1 MQRIAGLEP
10 VGLESHLRDHCDR
23 VRVTVIAAGFEG
35 REWTE
40 PAQVRVE
47 RQAEPLFGERE
58 EEGAF
63 EEDDLEIPDFL
74 RT

>member
-1 MQRIAGLEP
+1 MADELPDGISLT
-10 VGLESHLRDHCDR
+10 R
-23 VRVTVIAAGFEG
+23 VFDAPRERLW

-47 RQAEPLFGERE
+47 RQAASSEPLFGERE
-58 EEGAF
+58 EEEAF